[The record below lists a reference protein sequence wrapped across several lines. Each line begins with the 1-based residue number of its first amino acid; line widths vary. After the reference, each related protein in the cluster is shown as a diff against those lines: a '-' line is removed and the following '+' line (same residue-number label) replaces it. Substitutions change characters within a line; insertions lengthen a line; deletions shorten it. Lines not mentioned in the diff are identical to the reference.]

1 MLSSASS
8 SSSSGRRPYYTGK
21 RYNPDGTRRKK
32 HGAPGIGTWCLA
44 VLLGCIIVIVLKANG
59 DDDAKTILRRDD
71 SDVWVEI
78 HPDLSEKTPCT
89 ESCTRVFIRTR
100 KSEGRSN
107 GSSVGNTATDTRTWR
122 WQQFWRMG
130 PYWLHFKRARKE
142 KGNRTNTSRSHTE
155 REKRRI
161 RLVLVKSRE
170 RRPPKEG
177 VPGRAS

>member
-21 RYNPDGTRRKK
+21 QYNPDGTRRKK

-44 VLLGCIIVIVLKANG
+44 VLLGCIIVIVLKRAATTTRRRFYEG
-59 DDDAKTILRRDD
+59 TIRTCGGNT
-71 SDVWVEI
+71 
-78 HPDLSEKTPCT
+78 PDLSRKTPCR
-89 ESCTRVFIRTR
+89 SCTRFHPHAQIGKKQWIVSGKHGDGYAHMAMATVLANGTVLVLFQAS
-100 KSEGRSN
+100 KEG
-107 GSSVGNTATDTRTWR
+107 
-122 WQQFWRMG
+122 
-130 PYWLHFKRARKE
+130 E
-142 KGNRTNTSRSHTE
+142 GNRTNTSRSHTE